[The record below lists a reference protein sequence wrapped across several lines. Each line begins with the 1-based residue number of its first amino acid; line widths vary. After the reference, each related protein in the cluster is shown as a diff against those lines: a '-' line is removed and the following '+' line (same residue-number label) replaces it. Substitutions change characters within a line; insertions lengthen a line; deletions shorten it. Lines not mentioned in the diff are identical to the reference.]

1 MKLVKN
7 RHMFHL
13 EKDDSMSKLKK
24 DNRRWLKQYGDAR
37 ANLDYPEGSMID
49 SLMEIANKYPE
60 YYAYEYFGKKVT
72 FRHFIKQI
80 EAVAKC
86 LKNYGVA
93 QDDIVTICMPST
105 PEAICAFYGVNLVGA
120 IANMVHPLSSE
131 NEIKD
136 IINGVNSKTIITL
149 DICLDKILNIK
160 KETKLQKIIVASPDS
175 SLPPLKHYLY
185 KITNYKK
192 RVKLP
197 KNDEDVVLWTKFI
210 SSESRFIG
218 NYYTPK
224 KGDDLAA
231 ILYSGGTTGTPKGI
245 MLSNKNFNA
254 IALGAHELI
263 EQSIPGNSVLSLLP
277 IFHGFGLAV
286 CIHTPLICGMK
297 CILLPKFN
305 AKKFGDLIKKTQ
317 PNFLAGVPTLYE
329 ALLNQR
335 LKKNDLS
342 CVEAAISGGDIL
354 SGELKKKIDK
364 FLEEHG
370 SNAKVRAGYGLTEA
384 TAATCLSLDNLKDAE
399 DGYIGIPFPD
409 TIFKIVKI
417 GTYEEADIDEDG
429 EICISGPTVMM
440 GYLNNDEET
449 NQTLQ
454 RHKDK
459 KIWLHTGDV
468 GCMRNDG
475 SIIFKQRLKR
485 IIISSG
491 YNIYPS
497 QIENVINSHKDVLTC
512 SVIGVPHRYKGQVAK
527 AYIVLKD
534 GVEESGKIKKEIQ
547 ELCKKNISKFSLP
560 KEYEFRKKLPT
571 TLVGKVAYKELEKE
585 NDSR

>member
-1 MKLVKN
+1 MGLI
-7 RHMFHL
+7 F
-13 EKDDSMSKLKK
+13 KK
-24 DNRRWLKQYGDAR
+24 DKRRWLKQYGEAR
-37 ANLDYPEGSMID
+37 ANLNYPKGSMID
-49 SLMEIANKYPE
+49 ALMEVANKYPE

-72 FRHFIKQI
+72 FRQFIKQI

-86 LKNYGVA
+86 LKNYGIT
-93 QDDIVTICMPST
+93 QDDVVTICMPST

-120 IANMVHPLSSE
+120 VANMVHPLCSE
-131 NEIKD
+131 NEIEEC
-136 IINGVNSKTIITL
+136 INGTNSKMIIVL
-149 DICLDKILNIK
+149 DMCLQKVLNIK
-160 KETKLQKIIVASPDS
+160 QNTKLQKIIVASPDS

-192 RVKLP
+192 RVKMP
-197 KNDEDVVLWTKFI
+197 KNDEDVVLWSKFI

-224 KGDDLAA
+224 KDNDLCA

-286 CIHTPLICGMK
+286 CIHTPLLCGMK
-297 CILLPKFN
+297 CILLPQFN

-317 PNFLAGVPTLYE
+317 PSFLAGVPTLYE
-329 ALLNQR
+329 ALLNQK
-335 LKKNDLS
+335 LNKNDLK
-342 CVEAAISGGDIL
+342 CVESAISGGDIL

-364 FLEEHG
+364 YLKEHG
-370 SNAKVRAGYGLTEA
+370 STAKVRAGYGLTEA
-384 TAATCLSLDNLKDAE
+384 TAATCLSLDNLDETE

-409 TIFKIVKI
+409 TIFKIVRI
-417 GTYEEADIDEDG
+417 GTYEEADVDEDG
-429 EICISGPTVMM
+429 EICINGPTVMM
-440 GYLNNDEET
+440 GYLNNDKET
-449 NQTLQ
+449 NETLQ
-454 RHKDK
+454 RHDDK

-468 GCMRNDG
+468 GCMREDG
-475 SIIFKQRLKR
+475 SIVFKQRLKR
-485 IIISSG
+485 IIVSSG

-497 QIENVINSHKDVLTC
+497 QIENVINSHEAVLTC
-512 SVIGVPHRYKGQVAK
+512 SVIGIPHKYKGQVAK
-527 AYIVLKD
+527 AFIVLKE
-534 GVEESGKIKKEIQ
+534 GYNESSKIKKEIQ
-547 ELCKKNISKFSLP
+547 ELCKKNISIYALP

-571 TLVGKVAYKELEKE
+571 TKIGKIDINALEKE
-585 NDSR
+585 NK